1 LTTFNLSVL
10 PKLEYLSCKN
20 CKLTGVNISNI
31 PDLLYAGLMFN
42 NLTTLDFSTAPK
54 LNDVRV
60 NNNDLVS
67 IFLKN
72 GKSEGNIMLGNNPT
86 LEYIC
91 ADDAQLTQLQ
101 TILNAAG
108 NTSCALNS
116 YCSFTPGGAFS
127 ILTLT
132 QKFDAAGNGCD
143 VADLGISRF
152 KYTLTNGSVTSQFVS
167 NPDAPFSIPLQAGS
181 YAVSASVEIPAYF
194 NISPNSSNVSMNGSS
209 PASRSFCVSPN
220 GNHQDVEVVLVPLD
234 DPRPGFD
241 NSYNVIYRNKGNT
254 SVSGSLTIDFEGDKT
269 DLVSA
274 LPVPDAALENQ
285 LVWNFTNL
293 MPFEM
298 REIEYTINV
307 NSPIEVPAVNGGDI
321 LFTTASIC
329 ALSGADEMP
338 LDNVFELD
346 QTVVNSFDPNDKTCL
361 EGNVVGP
368 EVVGQFVHYVI
379 RFENTGTFAA
389 ENIVVKDVID
399 TAKFDIA
406 SLVSLSGSH
415 PFTTRITQ
423 TNKVEF
429 IFQNLN
435 LPFDDANNDG
445 YVAFKIKTKPTL
457 AVGDTFSNT
466 ASIYFDYNFPIVTNT
481 ETTTIQLLG
490 NPDFEFSD
498 AFTLYPNPVRNVLN
512 IQSKNGAEVKSV
524 GIYNMLGQILQTQTG
539 NANTIDVSALPSA
552 QYFLKVHTANGSAVT
567 GFIRQ

>member
-1 LTTFNLSVL
+1 
-10 PKLEYLSCKN
+10 
-20 CKLTGVNISNI
+20 
-31 PDLLYAGLMFN
+31 
-42 NLTTLDFSTAPK
+42 
-54 LNDVRV
+54 
-60 NNNDLVS
+60 
-67 IFLKN
+67 
-72 GKSEGNIMLGNNPT
+72 
-86 LEYIC
+86 
-91 ADDAQLTQLQ
+91 
-101 TILNAAG
+101 
-108 NTSCALNS
+108 
-116 YCSFTPGGAFS
+116 
-127 ILTLT
+127 
-132 QKFDAAGNGCD
+132 
-143 VADLGISRF
+143 
-152 KYTLTNGSVTSQFVS
+152 
-167 NPDAPFSIPLQAGS
+167 
-181 YAVSASVEIPAYF
+181 
-194 NISPNSSNVSMNGSS
+194 
-209 PASRSFCVSPN
+209 
-220 GNHQDVEVVLVPLD
+220 
-234 DPRPGFD
+234 
-241 NSYNVIYRNKGNT
+241 
-254 SVSGSLTIDFEGDKT
+254 
-269 DLVSA
+269 
-274 LPVPDAALENQ
+274 
-285 LVWNFTNL
+285 
-293 MPFEM
+293 M

-321 LFTTASIC
+321 LFTTASIS

-457 AVGDTFSNT
+457 AIGDTFSNT

-481 ETTTIQLLG
+481 ATTTIQLLG
-490 NPDFEFSD
+490 TPDFEFSD